1 MVGISKPHLFS
12 PGRLHSSWTICIIT
26 LCGTN
31 LKSALDVERLLYS
44 MKPFRWV
51 VPVCP
56 TLRQPRRLCWG
67 KNAVGRRVSRSGSPQ
82 CWGCVCTEPDPWGRR
97 RPESGHRDLL
107 RSPQQSNYL
116 AWDNNSANCC
126 RRASEV
132 IISRYSLHSRWWD
145 LYLKGVTKTK
155 KKRMPNIVVGWS
167 VGVSGLFYVVV
178 EHYSC
183 EGHHRFNKQDQ
194 SSHIAHGD
202 TSWKR
207 HGHLLIR
214 Q

>member
-1 MVGISKPHLFS
+1 MSSQSFSREFRVFWTVWLIVFSTVRHTSSIWFTQRLGCRQTKLEDWRNWGTGLCSEKGQYECRSLTLLGLGMYMVGISKPHLFS

-31 LKSALDVERLLYS
+31 LKLALDVEQLLLYS
-44 MKPFRWV
+44 TKPFQWV

-107 RSPQQSNYL
+107 RSPQQSNHL
-116 AWDNNSANCC
+116 ACDNSANCC

-132 IISRYSLHSRWWD
+132 VISRYNLHSR
-145 LYLKGVTKTK
+145 
-155 KKRMPNIVVGWS
+155 
-167 VGVSGLFYVVV
+167 
-178 EHYSC
+178 
-183 EGHHRFNKQDQ
+183 
-194 SSHIAHGD
+194 
-202 TSWKR
+202 
-207 HGHLLIR
+207 
-214 Q
+214 

>member
-31 LKSALDVERLLYS
+31 LKSALDVEQLLLYS
-44 MKPFRWV
+44 TKPFRWV

-107 RSPQQSNYL
+107 WSPQQSNYL
-116 AWDNNSANCC
+116 ACDINSANCC

-132 IISRYSLHSRWWD
+132 VLSRCTVVYTAEDETYIWKVSLRLKQKNGCLTLGGLVSR
-145 LYLKGVTKTK
+145 VC
-155 KKRMPNIVVGWS
+155 
-167 VGVSGLFYVVV
+167 GLFYVVV
-178 EHYSC
+178 VHYSC
-183 EGHHRFNKQDQ
+183 DVGHHQL
-194 SSHIAHGD
+194 G
-202 TSWKR
+202 TSQ
-207 HGHLLIR
+207 I

>member
-31 LKSALDVERLLYS
+31 LKPALDVEQLLLYPT
-44 MKPFRWV
+44 KPFWWV

-56 TLRQPRRLCWG
+56 TLHPPRRLCWG

-82 CWGCVCTEPDPWGRR
+82 CWGCVCTEPDPWGQR
-97 RPESGHRDLL
+97 RPESGHRGLL

-116 AWDNNSANCC
+116 ACDSNSANCC

-132 IISRYSLHSRWWD
+132 VISRYSLHSRGWD
-145 LYLKGVTKTK
+145 LYLKGVIKTKTK
-155 KKRMPNIVVGWS
+155 NGCLTLWWVGQS
-167 VGVSGLFYVVV
+167 VCLWFILCCGWTLQLWWRS
-178 EHYSC
+178 SSTRDITDSINK
-183 EGHHRFNKQDQ
+183 HRVP
-194 SSHIAHGD
+194 I
-202 TSWKR
+202 
-207 HGHLLIR
+207 
-214 Q
+214 